1 MDKSKILLTAKAELL
16 RHTWDTFVDDP
27 PSMAQ
32 GGKGVVVPGCPR
44 CKKPLNTIG
53 QFMDHVANDVLAP
66 IVELVLT
73 LDKG

>member
-1 MDKSKILLTAKAELL
+1 MDKSKILLPAKAELT

-27 PSMAQ
+27 PSMTQ
-32 GGKGVVVPGCPR
+32 GGKGVVVPGFPR
-44 CKKPLNTIG
+44 CKKPLNTMN
-53 QFMDHVANDVLAP
+53 QFMERLANDVLPP